1 MGVFKDEAGYDGF
14 YMLNYN
20 NPGYSDLKNKITVKF
35 NAADKAIIYYRGEG
49 KTVELTNGEYTCELE
64 AGDAIFA
71 IPVKG

>member
-1 MGVFKDEAGYDGF
+1 
-14 YMLNYN
+14 MLNYN

-35 NAADKAIIYYRGEG
+35 NDADKAIIYYRGEG